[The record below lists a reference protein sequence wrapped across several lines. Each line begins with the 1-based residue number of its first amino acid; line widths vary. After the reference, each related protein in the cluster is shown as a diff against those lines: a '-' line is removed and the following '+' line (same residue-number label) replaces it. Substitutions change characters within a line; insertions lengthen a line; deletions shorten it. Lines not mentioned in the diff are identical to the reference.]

1 MAAQGHNALKCFIA
15 AEHSA
20 ERSLLRKQLE
30 GRGVSC
36 YTIDR
41 GPSSGS
47 PAASIVSFIQE
58 SDFIVGVFSRP
69 SSANIA
75 YEIGMAVG
83 MGKPLL
89 LFGDELSSVPSDLA
103 SFNLVKIGTLDPP
116 SWSPYLDTFLR
127 TIPSRQPVEKKSSS
141 TNSARRW
148 REIRADLHKIMASEV
163 AYPELEFEK
172 LLERAFKR
180 ANFPVSSSPGADFG
194 ADFAIASP
202 GLVKRFGLPIL
213 VEAKLAVKAPLS
225 RVTMLQLAGL
235 IQARQGGAGLF
246 VTASETRMTDLAA
259 NLNVPIAVMTATVLI
274 DWLEGGVFE
283 PKFVELVKGFW
294 AEER

>member
-1 MAAQGHNALKCFIA
+1 MAAQEHNALMCFIA

-30 GRGVSC
+30 RRGVSC

-41 GPSSGS
+41 GQSLGSSV
-47 PAASIVSFIQE
+47 ASIVTFIQE

-69 SSANIA
+69 TSPNIA
-75 YEIGMAVG
+75 YEVGMAAG

-103 SFNLVKIGTLDPP
+103 SFNLVKIGTLNPE
-116 SWSPYLDTFLR
+116 SWSPYLDAFLR
-127 TIPSRQPVEKKSSS
+127 TITPRQPVEKKSSS
-141 TNSARRW
+141 PNSARRW
-148 REIRADLHKIMASEV
+148 REIRADLQKIMASGI
-163 AYPELEFEK
+163 AHPELEFEK

-202 GLVKRFGLPIL
+202 GLVKTFGLPIL
-213 VEAKLAVKAPLS
+213 VEAKLAVKATLP
-225 RVTMLQLAGL
+225 RVTMQRLASL
-235 IQARQGGAGLF
+235 IQSRQGGAGLI
-246 VTASETRMTDLAA
+246 VTANEAKT
-259 NLNVPIAVMTATVLI
+259 NLTSDFNVPIAVMTATALI